1 MSDIDARI
9 VALYQS
15 GLSTYAVG
23 RLVHYSHAA
32 VWSRLKKCGVTP
44 RPHPRWAYPRPTC
57 AAGHALDGDNV
68 RIDRR
73 GHRVCRA
80 CEKERAARRR
90 KAA

>member
-1 MSDIDARI
+1 MSEIDARI

-15 GLSTYAVG
+15 GLSLYAVG
-23 RLVHYSHAA
+23 RLVHYSHCA
-32 VWSRLKKCGVTP
+32 VRDHLRKLGIAC
-44 RPHPRWAYPRPTC
+44 RPHPRWAYPRSVC
-57 AAGHALDGDNV
+57 AAGHALAGDNV

-80 CEKERAARRR
+80 CEKERAERRR